1 MRTMKKIFLNIYG
14 GFSIVSPGQTALG
27 ARPLARNA
35 GKLTRLG
42 GVHTLP
48 RMKRITV
55 LPALVLLSGSLFAQ
69 ERSLNTEPASTV
81 PEGMTRFGLGFEHF
95 QDATFRLSG
104 LKGNL
109 TRAGVCDL
117 RFGVGPKAELQMGW
131 TVQESLAISER
142 FPAPHTEKLAF
153 SGNSTSD
160 YGDLFVGSK
169 VRFLD
174 EKNGWPAMGLH
185 FLAQIPIASNE
196 TGIGNDVTNIFSAL
210 VMERRF
216 GRLRGFINMG
226 LALLGDPLDAAAQ
239 DDLVLYGVG
248 MIYPIT
254 SKINLV
260 GDFYGR
266 AGSGRH
272 TGIPV
277 SPDIIASRSGIGTE
291 QQKRMRIALEIRVG
305 GIYLDLGGFAGL
317 RDTDPSYGVAFGLS
331 KEFKSPF

>member
-1 MRTMKKIFLNIYG
+1 MN
-14 GFSIVSPGQTALG
+14 
-27 ARPLARNA
+27 
-35 GKLTRLG
+35 
-42 GVHTLP
+42 
-48 RMKRITV
+48 RIAV
-55 LPALVLLSGSLFAQ
+55 LPALVLLSASLFAQ
-69 ERSLNTEPASTV
+69 ERALHTEPATTV
-81 PEGMTRFGLGFEHF
+81 HEGMTRFGLGFEHF

-104 LKGNL
+104 LKGNF
-109 TRAGVCDL
+109 TRAGICEL

-131 TVQESLAISER
+131 TVQNFLGISER
-142 FPAPHTEKLAF
+142 SPAPHTEKLAF

-210 VMERRF
+210 VLERHF
-216 GRLRGFINMG
+216 GRLKGFINMG

-248 MIYPIT
+248 MIYPVT
-254 SKINLV
+254 SRINLV
-260 GDFYGR
+260 GDIYGR

-277 SPDIIASRSGIGTE
+277 SPGIIAGRSGIGTE
-291 QQKRMRIALEIRVG
+291 QQKRLRISLEIRVG
-305 GIYLDLGGFAGL
+305 GGLYLDLGGFAGL
-317 RDTDPSYGVAFGLS
+317 RDTDPSSGVVFGLS
-331 KEFKSPF
+331 KTFKSPF